1 MAAHPTR
8 FFIRAATA
16 LLFSGALLGA
26 GAPGKP
32 DYSIEAVR
40 YGTITDFP
48 ASALV
53 MGAPKDE
60 KTDIAMVVWL
70 IRGGGR
76 NVLFDT
82 GFHREAWLK
91 QFPMV
96 DYLRPTKP

>member
-1 MAAHPTR
+1 M
-8 FFIRAATA
+8 
-16 LLFSGALLGA
+16 LLFFGAFA
-26 GAPGKP
+26 GAAVPARP

-40 YGTITDFP
+40 YGTIAGFP
-48 ASALV
+48 VSALV

-76 NVLFDT
+76 NILFDT

-91 QFPMV
+91 QFPTA